1 MPQKYGTILS
11 YHFMNSFVLSATER
25 IVISLSLK
33 MSKWDQS
40 YITL

>member
-11 YHFMNSFVLSATER
+11 YPFMNSFVLSATEQV
-25 IVISLSLK
+25 IISLGLK

-40 YITL
+40 YIG